1 MNPNSNVNQGE
12 NLGFIKFGSRV
23 EIIVPNN
30 FEINVHKGM
39 KVKGCQTVIG
49 RFNK

>member
-1 MNPNSNVNQGE
+1 MDINLNVNQGQ

-30 FEINVHKGM
+30 FEIKIEKGM
-39 KVKGCQTVIG
+39 KVKGCKTIIG
-49 RFNK
+49 NFRN